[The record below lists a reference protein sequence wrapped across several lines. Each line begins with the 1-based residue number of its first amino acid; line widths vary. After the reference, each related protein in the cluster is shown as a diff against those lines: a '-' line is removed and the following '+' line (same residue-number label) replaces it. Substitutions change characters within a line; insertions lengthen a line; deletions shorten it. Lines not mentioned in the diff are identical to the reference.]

1 VAKIRSPRWW
11 GGLTSLLVIAF
22 VGGVALLMGWNLG
35 GLGRADASGEPSPS
49 ASETQPAQT
58 GSAISGPDDAIPLT
72 AAILDNVKPGW
83 FLTTYNSSSGR
94 YLTTEERAAEA
105 SATPGASSS
114 DSDSPYWDT
123 EGTRRIFLVDRV
135 GTVYA
140 GADLGV
146 SSNLEIRLWLPGG
159 RIVIVARPEEP
170 GSNRVVLYAFDV
182 ITGELSAPFDGPG
195 AAAPF
200 GSNVVAPS
208 ASPGATPAPTATPT
222 PVATADPA
230 AASPVWIGGEVRL
243 AASGDAILVTDGE
256 ETRQWVLLSLEGRAI
271 AQVIP
276 PVVAMSFVEDPTG
289 DSYVA
294 GERVETTSQRWI
306 EADLVWV
313 DQVDVYWNTV
323 SYLATPTGDAE
334 VDRVDH
340 GAPPEEVRCGPLS
353 WAPDRQLLDACA
365 RADGTT
371 VLYTVAPRTDTF
383 AKAAV
388 FPTTTRDPYFLV
400 KPDATRVAV
409 GRTVYS
415 VVGDVAWELASS
427 EATPAGLAW
436 SGDLLV
442 LWGDRAATLAPGYGA
457 SEVRAHD
464 AFNGEA
470 IYTLVSRPGEAGFG
484 PLVPAS

>member
-1 VAKIRSPRWW
+1 MARIRSSRWW
-11 GGLTSLLVIAF
+11 GGLTSLLAIAF
-22 VGGVALLMGWNLG
+22 VAGVALLMGWNLG
-35 GLGRADASGEPSPS
+35 GIRRADASGEPSPS
-49 ASETQPAQT
+49 ASETRPVET
-58 GSAISGPDDAIPLT
+58 GSAVSGPDDAIPLT

-94 YLTTEERAAEA
+94 YLTTQERSAEVSAAPA
-105 SATPGASSS
+105 PPSS
-114 DSDSPYWDT
+114 DSDSRFWDT
-123 EGTRRIFLVDRV
+123 EGTRRVFLVDRV
-135 GTVYA
+135 GTVYE

-146 SSNLEIRLWLPGG
+146 SSNLEVRLWLPGG
-159 RIVIVARPEEP
+159 RNVIVARPEEP
-170 GSNRVVLYAFDV
+170 GSNRVVLFAFD
-182 ITGELSAPFDGPG
+182 IMTGELSEPFDGPG

-200 GSNVVAPS
+200 GSKSATPS
-208 ASPGATPAPTATPT
+208 ASPGVTPGPTVTPE
-222 PVATADPA
+222 VAE
-230 AASPVWIGGEVRL
+230 ASPVWIGGEVRL

-256 ETRQWVLLSLEGRAI
+256 ETRQWVLLSLDGRAI

-294 GERVETTSQRWI
+294 GERVETTSQLWV
-306 EADLVWV
+306 EADLEWV
-313 DQVDVYWNTV
+313 DRVDVYWNTV
-323 SYLATPTGDAE
+323 SYLATPTGDTD

-340 GAPPEEVRCGPLS
+340 GAPPDDARCGPLN
-353 WAPDRQLLDACA
+353 WAPDRQLLDACV

-383 AKAAV
+383 VKAAV
-388 FPTTTRDPYFLV
+388 FPTTASDSHFSV

-436 SGDLLV
+436 SGSVLV
-442 LWGDRAATLAPGYGA
+442 LWGDRAASTAPGYGA

-464 AFNGEA
+464 GFDGQA
-470 IYTLVSRPGEAGFG
+470 IYTLVARPGEAGFG
-484 PLVPAS
+484 PLVPAF